1 MPGMD
6 VIEAPFRSAVDRRS
20 AADRPHMLSGAAILA
35 IVRAIELA
43 VGQ

>member
-6 VIEAPFRSAVDRRS
+6 VIEAPFRSAVERS
-20 AADRPHMLSGAAILA
+20 AADGAHMLSGAAILA